1 MVRVIS
7 GTAGGLKLQTLDSG
21 NTRPTLDR
29 VKEAEFSMIR
39 NWIPGATVLDLFAGN
54 GALGIEA
61 LSRGAAMCYFND
73 KSKDCCS
80 IIQKNLL
87 HTGLAGRAEV
97 SCADYTEALSQF
109 KKRGIRFDLALLDPP
124 YGKTFDAEA
133 VRLLD
138 LFQLASPYCT
148 IVAEHGT
155 EDRLPARIGN
165 FTNMKEKK
173 YGTVRVAIYRNEV

>member
-7 GTAGGLKLQTLDSG
+7 GTAGGFKLQTLDSG

-29 VKEAEFSMIR
+29 VKEAEFSMIQ
-39 NWIPGATVLDLFAGN
+39 NWIPGAVVLDLFAGN

-73 KSKDCCS
+73 KSKDCCGMVH
-80 IIQKNLL
+80 KNLL
-87 HTGLAGRAEV
+87 HTGLADRAEI

-109 KKRGIRFDLALLDPP
+109 KKRGIRFDLVLLDPP
-124 YGKTFDAEA
+124 YGKMFDAEA

-138 LFQLASPYCT
+138 LSQLAAPCCT
-148 IVAEHGT
+148 VVAEHSV
-155 EDRLPARIGN
+155 EDSLPARIGN
-165 FTNMKEKK
+165 FTRIKEKK